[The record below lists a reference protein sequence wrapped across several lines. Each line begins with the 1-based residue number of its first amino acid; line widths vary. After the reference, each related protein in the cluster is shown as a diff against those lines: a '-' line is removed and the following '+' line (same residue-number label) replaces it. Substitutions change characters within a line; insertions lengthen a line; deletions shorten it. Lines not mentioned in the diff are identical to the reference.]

1 MVSQFGDIKDE
12 LEEGITVE
20 EFVRVYLGYRRD
32 YLGVVA
38 AILPVTALLFAVT
51 FAFSLKYLNFQRR

>member
-1 MVSQFGDIKDE
+1 MVSQFGDVKDE

-20 EFVRVYLGYRRD
+20 EFVTLYLGYKRD

-38 AILPVTALLFAVT
+38 ATIPGITLLFALT
-51 FAFSLKYLNFQRR
+51 FAFSMYYLNFQRR